1 MKSFIFLLT
10 TLLLCAIIFMLKNR
24 VTLIRDYNRG
34 RSMQGAEMNIQIKE
48 NPNHSVMPAESEL
61 GFGHYF
67 SDHMFVMD
75 YEEGRGWYDHR
86 IVPFGNIS
94 LHPASTVLHYGAEIF
109 EGLKAYRT
117 ESGSIRLFRPM
128 ENIRRMNRSAE
139 RMCLPLIDENEF
151 LEILE
156 TFIRHEEKF
165 VPHSFGTSLY
175 IRPFLFGNDES
186 LGVHTVKR
194 ATFMIIASPS
204 GSYYKE
210 GINPVKIMIESE
222 DVRTVRGGTGY
233 AKCGGN
239 YAAST
244 RAGERANKKGY
255 SQVLWLDGVERK
267 YIEEVGAMNVMFK
280 IDGEIVTPEL
290 TGSIL
295 PGITRKSCIEVLKT
309 MGYKVSERLLS
320 VDELI
325 GALKEGRLEEAW
337 GCGTA
342 AVVSPIGKLMYE
354 DVEYVI
360 NGEKI
365 GEVTEKL
372 YDTLTGIQWGRIE
385 DSYGWIHEL

>member
-1 MKSFIFLLT
+1 
-10 TLLLCAIIFMLKNR
+10 
-24 VTLIRDYNRG
+24 
-34 RSMQGAEMNIQIKE
+34 
-48 NPNHSVMPAESEL
+48 MPKESEL
-61 GFGHYF
+61 GFGQFF

-75 YEEGRGWYDHR
+75 YEEGRGWFDHR
-86 IVPFGNIS
+86 IVPFSNIS

-117 ESGSIRLFRPM
+117 ESGSIQLFRPM
-128 ENIRRMNRSAE
+128 ENIKRMNRSAE
-139 RMCLPLIDENEF
+139 RMCLPLINEEEF

-156 TFIRHEEKF
+156 TFVRHEEKF
-165 VPHSFGTSLY
+165 VPTSFGTSLY
-175 IRPFLFGNDES
+175 IRPFLFGNDEA

-255 SQVLWLDGVERK
+255 SQVLWLDGVERR

-280 IDGEIVTPEL
+280 IDGEIVTPAL

-295 PGITRKSCIEVLKT
+295 PGITRMSCIEVLKKL
-309 MGYKVSERLLS
+309 GYKVSERLLS

-325 GALKEGRLEEAW
+325 SALKEGRLEEAW

-342 AVVSPIGKLMYE
+342 AVVSPIGRLMYE
-354 DVEYVI
+354 DVEYTI
-360 NGEKI
+360 NNEKI
-365 GEVTEKL
+365 GDLTQKL
-372 YDTLTGIQWGRIE
+372 YDILTGIQWGKTE
-385 DSYGWIHEL
+385 DSFGWVHKL